1 MTGPRH
7 KPLRVLMLL
16 ENDRYPQ
23 DGRVRQEAESLVQAG
38 HIVSVIAP
46 KGRVQQRRESIAG
59 VRVYRFEAPRDG
71 GGVIGYAW
79 EYLHSL
85 MAMFAISIRVWV
97 REGFDVVHAHN
108 PPDVLVCIAAFYK
121 LLGKSFVF
129 DQHDLSP
136 EMYRVRFADGGSRI
150 VHAALVAFEKLS
162 CRLADHMIATN
173 ESYKAMAMER
183 SGVPP
188 ERISI
193 VRNGPELDL
202 FTDQDP
208 SLLPGF
214 GKDRTVLCYVGTIG
228 VQDGLDYLMKSLAHL
243 VHKLGRRD
251 VLCVVVGSGDA
262 WESVKNLASELD
274 IADFVHFTG
283 QVPFRDVP
291 RYVAAAD
298 ICLDPDPSNEFNDRS
313 TMIKIMEYMAMR
325 KPIVAFDLPEHRR
338 TADCAASYA
347 PPNDVVKFALQ
358 IQELMDDP
366 PRRTRMGEAGWNRI
380 ERELAWSHQEKHL
393 LSAYNSLR
401 ANRYSPKRKAEAAR
415 AKPNCG
421 VESPSTARRY

>member
-1 MTGPRH
+1 MTGPSH
-7 KPLRVLMLL
+7 KPVRVLMLL

-38 HIVSVIAP
+38 HSVSVIAP
-46 KGRVQQRRESIAG
+46 RGRGQQPRESIAG
-59 VRVYRFEAPRDG
+59 VRVFRFPAPREAAG
-71 GGVIGYAW
+71 FLGYLW
-79 EYLHSL
+79 EYLYSVIV
-85 MAMFAISIRVWV
+85 MFAISLRVWV
-97 REGFDVVHAHN
+97 RDGFDVVHAHN

-121 LLGKSFVF
+121 LFGKSFVF

-150 VHAALVAFEKLS
+150 VHAALVMFERLS
-162 CRLADHMIATN
+162 CRLADHVIATN

-183 SGVPP
+183 VGVPA

-202 FTDQDP
+202 FTDAEP
-208 SLLPGF
+208 LSFPNF
-214 GKDRTVLCYVGTIG
+214 GEDRAVLCYVGTIG
-228 VQDGLDYLMKSLAHL
+228 VQDGLDYLMKALQHL
-243 VHKLGRRD
+243 VHGLGRRD

-262 WESVKNLASELD
+262 WRSIKNLAAELD

-291 RYVAAAD
+291 HYVAAAD

-313 TMIKIMEYMAMR
+313 TMIKMMEYMAMR
-325 KPIVAFDLPEHRR
+325 KPIVAFELPEHRR
-338 TADCAASYA
+338 TADAAALYA
-347 PPNDVVKFALQ
+347 PPNDVVQFALH

-366 PRRTRMGEAGWNRI
+366 QRRASMGKAGRNRI
-380 ERELAWSHQEKHL
+380 ENQLAWIHQEKYL
-393 LSAYNSLR
+393 LAAYDRLP
-401 ANRYSPKRKAEAAR
+401 ANRYIKEREPGLRPVEPSR
-415 AKPNCG
+415 G
-421 VESPSTARRY
+421 VESPGAAQRY